1 MIHPS
6 SSCDHWRTP
15 GFLRDDIQV
24 FWFQHCLDVYNY
36 WLPTRCDQNQSYK
49 MPKGDHQRDAIFS
62 RGKQYT
68 YLAAEEAAGIGIL
81 VVVLAVLLII
91 GCWYYKRR
99 CGYKNLRSKSSHA
112 GTMRRVAG
120 EDAPLDC
127 KALLQE
133 YSNFN
138 SVVPDAPP
146 AYDKVSAD
154 PLPPPYSP

>member
-1 MIHPS
+1 
-6 SSCDHWRTP
+6 
-15 GFLRDDIQV
+15 
-24 FWFQHCLDVYNY
+24 
-36 WLPTRCDQNQSYK
+36 
-49 MPKGDHQRDAIFS
+49 MPKGDHQTDGIFS
-62 RGKQYT
+62 RGKRYT
-68 YLAAEEAAGIGIL
+68 YLAAQEAAGIGIL

-99 CGYKNLRSKSSHA
+99 CGYKNLRSKSLHA
-112 GTMRRVAG
+112 GTMRRAAG

-146 AYDKVSAD
+146 AYDKISAD
-154 PLPPPYSP
+154 PLPPPYSPGR